1 MLRVVDV
8 AEVSPPVEH
17 AGRRRTDTGGCADQP
32 AAASISPSVPDTSRA
47 LPAARQEG
55 GAAAQTQLRR
65 SEKDAAFL
73 ASQAATLAAP
83 ASLPQRRLPCLTR
96 TCWPSAISSPLP
108 PTTPTP
114 CTRPSL
120 RRFGSLRP
128 PPPAP
133 ARGAVREASS
143 SLELLHLL
151 LHGHHRHEAQCEKLA
166 LDQQVRPPPLPCLT
180 PSRSPAHHSAVLPT
194 CSGDAD
200 LEQRGHQGCG
210 PRRRRVRRA
219 VRPRVRRARRQQ
231 VPKGGRRGG
240 WVVFFFFL
248 SVHSDSHPCSRLLVQ
263 QRPSRR
269 RRRKRAQRRVD
280 TRSHRSRERDE
291 WRWRRRRRAVCAAA
305 FNTAGG
311 AYGLPGAESGMG
323 VR

>member
-1 MLRVVDV
+1 MWRRYRRRSSTPSGAVRILEDVLVNPLR
-8 AEVSPPVEH
+8 PPSRPPCPTPLAHFQLLAKKEAQLRRRSS
-17 AGRRRTDTGGCADQP
+17 AGRRRTPRSLHRRRPPSRRPRRCRSVGCLV
-32 AAASISPSVPDTSRA
+32 S
-47 LPAARQEG
+47 L
-55 GAAAQTQLRR
+55 AQAGPRR
-65 SEKDAAFL
+65 SARHCRQHIPHHALVLHREDSGLYGLGA
-73 ASQAATLAAP
+73 
-83 ASLPQRRLPCLTR
+83 
-96 TCWPSAISSPLP
+96 
-108 PTTPTP
+108 
-114 CTRPSL
+114 
-120 RRFGSLRP
+120 

-151 LHGHHRHEAQCEKLA
+151 LHGHHRHEAQREKLA
-166 LDQQVRPPPLPCLT
+166 LDQQVRPPPLPCLA

-194 CSGDAD
+194 CSGGDAD

-210 PRRRRVRRA
+210 PRRRRVQRA